1 MAINRMMMKRQMYEG
16 GGLGLVPRE
25 QYGLGSF
32 LKKTFKKI
40 TKPFVKISQKLVPKE
55 LAKPMMLAA
64 PFLGPAA
71 PLIYAAGS
79 AKATG
84 GIDPIKLA
92 LSAAPYVKFE
102 GIKPVGYGGSKFG
115 VFGGEEIGFGARN
128 IDPSQELLLG
138 DDVIPAGELRGTSI
152 ADQVDKFSDKQFDA
166 LAKGKGKKASIKEVA
181 LEQITDPGNIAS
193 AGIGLKSY
201 IDAKK
206 KELEDQ
212 GLEFTEE
219 DYNAAVNEY
228 YTQYQPYFERG
239 FAKTG
244 GIAQTREEYGSGGP
258 SGNRLKQLYTL
269 REEAIEKGD
278 DDKVI
283 ELDQEIGLILKQYA
297 KGGRVKLESG
307 GGLGKLLVNSGLF
320 NKVAEKT
327 LGKKVGGKNLMA
339 EKILAGP
346 IILGEEDTL
355 ETDFPNMSNAEIIA
369 TADSNPFTKRGV
381 VVPMKRPEQ
390 TEENTIVP
398 LDEFEGKISNAIQG
412 IRGGMDKDL
421 MIEMLEN
428 QRQLLGIPED
438 KAKFAVEDY
447 MSRFMR
453 GMK

>member
-55 LAKPMMLAA
+55 IARPMMLAA

-84 GIDPIKLA
+84 GIDPLKLA

-102 GIKPVGYGGSKFG
+102 GIKPVGYGGSRFG
-115 VFGGEEIGFGARN
+115 VFGGKEIGFGKATQPTY
-128 IDPSQELLLG
+128 IGDELVDAG
-138 DDVIPAGELRGTSI
+138 GELVGTSG
-152 ADQVDKFSDKQFDA
+152 ADLFAEGANKKFDF
-166 LAKGKGKKASIKEVA
+166 LAKDVDGVKKAASIKDVVGGVV
-181 LEQITDPGNIAS
+181 TDPGNIVS
-193 AGIGLKSY
+193 AGVSLTQY

-206 KELEDQ
+206 KELEDK
-212 GLEFTEE
+212 GLEFTQE
-219 DYNAAVNEY
+219 DYDAAVNEY
-228 YTQYQPYFERG
+228 YTQYQPFFEQG
-239 FAKTG
+239 FAKG

-269 REEAIEKGD
+269 REEAMEKGD
-278 DDKVI
+278 DDKVM

-355 ETDFPNMSNAEIIA
+355 EADFPNMSNAEIIA

-438 KAKFAVEDY
+438 KAKFAVQDY